1 MANPQLSYRVEQEIQ
16 TQYKSTAQSQMQ
28 DAGLLIRKFMQV
40 YISNPQEVTKMLEKI
55 KPRE

>member
-28 DAGLLIRKFMQV
+28 DAGLLLKKFMTA

-55 KPRE
+55 KP

>member
-40 YISNPQEVTKMLEKI
+40 YISNPQEVTKMLEI